1 MLVALVLWLLAK
13 LGMSVSPERL
23 HELENEFYER
33 PAWVNVHF
41 GRVIVPDASDRML
54 LGIGYERRLGAQ
66 RYVGLGFVA
75 DLALPRDIDKI
86 GAADFLV
93 AVQAYVHPI
102 RTLELTYAIGGYW
115 HNEQLKPLNRWSVGY
130 RVMTINFAPVPT
142 VWLDL
147 VGKHPRYII
156 GCQIEF

>member
-1 MLVALVLWLLAK
+1 MLVAFVLWLLAK

-23 HELENEFYER
+23 HQLEDEFYDR

-41 GRVIVPDASDRML
+41 GRMLIPDAEDRML
-54 LGIGYERRLGAQ
+54 FGVGYERRLGSQ
-66 RYVGLGFVA
+66 PYVGLGFVA
-75 DLALPRDIDKI
+75 DLALPRDIDRA
-86 GAADFLV
+86 GSADFLL
-93 AVQAYVHPI
+93 AVQAFVHPI
-102 RTLELTYAIGGYW
+102 RTLELTYAFGGYW
-115 HNEQLKPLNRWSVGY
+115 HSEQLKPLNRWSVGY
-130 RVMTINFAPVPT
+130 RVMTIHIAPVPT